1 VERFRQKA
9 MGKDGGNLFRTES
22 RQRFVA
28 IWKLPGINV
37 KKWFGNWA
45 EGTPRSTVKK
55 VLNVPLP

>member
-1 VERFRQKA
+1 
-9 MGKDGGNLFRTES
+9 MGKDCGSLSRTES